1 MEWTYTL
8 IILHC
13 KVYKDNGT
21 QKTLTIYI
29 YIYKFKKRHALF
41 LPFLFLFIHYYYYI
55 TRNHSIFYNTVYIP
69 LLVHIYVSYDID

>member
-29 YIYKFKKRHALF
+29 YI
-41 LPFLFLFIHYYYYI
+41 
-55 TRNHSIFYNTVYIP
+55 
-69 LLVHIYVSYDID
+69 